1 MSFWHSCFG
10 TQNQLGLDHSATTGG
25 SYKPCQCL
33 KHQFLQDESSDLGDS
48 CQQED
53 EEGFEDELS
62 NDDDNS
68 DDEYD
73 DEEEVQVIDGQKI
86 YEQTGNLGLS

>member
-1 MSFWHSCFG
+1 M
-10 TQNQLGLDHSATTGG
+10 
-25 SYKPCQCL
+25 
-33 KHQFLQDESSDLGDS
+33 
-48 CQQED
+48 
-53 EEGFEDELS
+53 S

-86 YEQTGNLGLS
+86 YEQTGNLGLSKLQSDRTGFPNLSSREPLGFL